1 MADLVSLVVF
11 LSVYPLLP
19 VQCRYCRISRP
30 KYPLIFNQT
39 FYGKSCISHTYCKL
53 NPSKI
58 FRLILPT
65 GLRRSEAVS
74 IQISELHI
82 KERTIEIRNAK
93 GHKERIISISEDMAF
108 LLENYCRFIK
118 SMVSVQDKW
127 LFPAVNPAFHLSS
140 GALGDRFNRFWNPWI
155 LSVRKI
161 RFLRLYCRR

>member
-1 MADLVSLVVF
+1 M
-11 LSVYPLLP
+11 
-19 VQCRYCRISRP
+19 
-30 KYPLIFNQT
+30 
-39 FYGKSCISHTYCKL
+39 
-53 NPSKI
+53 
-58 FRLILPT
+58 
-65 GLRRSEAVS
+65 S

-127 LFPAVNPAFHLSS
+127 LFPTVNLAFHLSS

-161 RFLRLYCRR
+161 RFLRLYCHTMTSLLSKKLFFSMTYDFLTVYIPQDSASSKTVKTYRDGLTIFRRYVAEVKGFSI

>member
-1 MADLVSLVVF
+1 M
-11 LSVYPLLP
+11 
-19 VQCRYCRISRP
+19 
-30 KYPLIFNQT
+30 
-39 FYGKSCISHTYCKL
+39 
-53 NPSKI
+53 
-58 FRLILPT
+58 
-65 GLRRSEAVS
+65 S

-161 RFLRLYCRR
+161 RFLRLYCHTMTSLLSKKLFFSMTYDFLTVYIPQDSASSKTVKTYRDGLTIFRRYVAEVKGFSI